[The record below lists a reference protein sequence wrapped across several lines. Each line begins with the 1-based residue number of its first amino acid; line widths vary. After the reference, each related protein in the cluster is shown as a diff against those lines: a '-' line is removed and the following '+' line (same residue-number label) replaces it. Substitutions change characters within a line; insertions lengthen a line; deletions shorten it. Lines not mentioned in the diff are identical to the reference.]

1 MIALALLLWVQ
12 RPAALLFAAPILALW
27 ACSKPICTWLN
38 QPPRAI
44 LYDVSA
50 EDRLLLRR
58 IALRTWRYFAE
69 YSNQEHHWLIPDN
82 VQDEPLRVAARTS
95 PTDLGLLLNARQVAC
110 ELGYLT
116 VPEFAELT
124 AHTLTTIERLPKYRG
139 HLFNW
144 YDTRSLAPLAP
155 RFISSADSGNL
166 VAALWS
172 LQQECLQRLRRPLL
186 PASLLQGFLDHL
198 AVLDQPGAPSHAPR
212 ADGNLSSPA
221 DWLPYLRDLAGS
233 LPPDPSPGNNH
244 HDPDL
249 RWFSEH
255 ARQRQQS
262 VAQTVISYCPW
273 LMPEFS
279 SLFGHPALHLKP
291 GGEERPLERLPAFI
305 DALSAHLASELTTAA
320 ADQQAVYLSLKALL
334 DEARR
339 NAAKLIHDLEQAA
352 ALAGELANNMDFRL
366 LFNPWRKLL
375 SVGYEVDSQQLHPAC
390 YDLLA
395 SEARLAVFVAIAK
408 EDIPQET
415 WFLLGRTHALH
426 DGRPV
431 LLSWTGTAFEYLMP
445 SLWMRTYPNTL
456 LERSQ
461 AAAVRS
467 QQAYAARKR
476 IPWGI
481 SESAYA
487 GRDDAGHYQYRAFGV
502 PALALHKDEL
512 DALVISPYS
521 SLLALPVDI
530 GGSMRNLRRI
540 AKEGWLGRYGFHEA
554 ADYTAA
560 LRSSRRHPCEL
571 IRCWMAHHQG
581 MSMLGI
587 ANLLHDNVVQ
597 RWFHNN
603 PRVQATELL
612 LQEKPVAGVRKR
624 DLQRGSAAA

>member
-1 MIALALLLWVQ
+1 
-12 RPAALLFAAPILALW
+12 
-27 ACSKPICTWLN
+27 
-38 QPPRAI
+38 
-44 LYDVSA
+44 
-50 EDRLLLRR
+50 LLLRH

-69 YSNQEHHWLIPDN
+69 YSNEEHHWLIPDN
-82 VQDEPLRVAARTS
+82 VQEEPFRVAARTS

-124 AHTLTTIERLPKYRG
+124 AQTLATIERLPKYHG

-172 LQQECLQRLRRPLL
+172 LQQECLQKLRRPLL

-198 AVLDQPGAPSHAPR
+198 SVLDQHGTRLRAPARR
-212 ADGNLSSPA
+212 AEKQSNPT
-221 DWLPYLRDLAGS
+221 DWLQYMRDLADTLLRDLA
-233 LPPDPSPGNNH
+233 SPEDNER
-244 HDPDL
+244 DRDL
-249 RWFSEH
+249 GWFSEQACERQGSI
-255 ARQRQQS
+255 AR
-262 VAQTVISYCPW
+262 TVLLYCPW

-279 SLFGHPALHLKP
+279 ALFERLALHLKP
-291 GGEERPLERLPAFI
+291 GGEEGPLEQLPAFI
-305 DALSAHLASELTTAA
+305 DAVSARLAAALTTAPV
-320 ADQQAVYLSLKALL
+320 DQQPGYWSLQLL
-334 DEARR
+334 LGEARQNSVR
-339 NAAKLIHDLEQAA
+339 LIRDLQQTA
-352 ALAGELANNMDFRL
+352 ALAGQLANDMDFRL
-366 LFNPWRKLL
+366 LFNRRRKLL
-375 SVGYEVDSQQLHPAC
+375 SVGFDVDSQQLHPAC

-408 EDIPQET
+408 EHIPQES
-415 WFLLGRTHALH
+415 WFLLGRAHALD

-431 LLSWTGTAFEYLMP
+431 LLSWTGTTFEYLMP

-461 AAAVRS
+461 AEAIRS

-487 GRDDAGHYQYRAFGV
+487 SRDDVGHYQYRAFGV
-502 PALALHKDEL
+502 PSLALHKDEI

-521 SLLALPVDI
+521 SLLALPVDT
-530 GGSMRNLRRI
+530 GASMSNLRRVT
-540 AKEGWLGRYGFHEA
+540 KEGWMGMYGFYEA
-554 ADYTAA
+554 ADYTA
-560 LRSSRRHPCEL
+560 LRSSRHHPCEL
-571 IRCWMAHHQG
+571 VRCWMAHHQG

-597 RWFHNN
+597 RRFHNN

-612 LQEKPVAGVRKR
+612 LQEKPVARVRKLH
-624 DLQRGSAAA
+624 LQPRSAAA